1 MRIGPQAMSQE
12 EYLLLSELIATET
25 GLAFPEHRRETLEAR
40 LRPRLAE
47 LHLPRHLD
55 YYFLLQRPDAEGA
68 AERLRLAELVTNNE
82 TYFFREVHQFEALFE
97 QALDGLR
104 PGAASPGALRLLIA
118 GCSSGEEAY
127 TLGITARQN
136 FVRLAGTALT
146 VDAFDIDG
154 SRIAAARRAEY
165 GGGSF
170 RSTSPEQLER
180 YFLPAGD
187 GRWTVKPYFQCGVR
201 FSRGNIVE
209 RASFAAPLPYD
220 AVFCRNVLIY
230 FSEPALHLAIDNFA
244 RVLRPG
250 GLLFLGHSESIIG
263 LSPRFATFRLRQ
275 MLAYLRMPD

>member
-1 MRIGPQAMSQE
+1 MLFWPFE
-12 EYLLLSELIATET
+12 
-25 GLAFPEHRRETLEAR
+25 ETLGVAPHRALALAAAAR
-40 LRPRLAE
+40 AVAQGQLTLA
-47 LHLPRHLD
+47 
-55 YYFLLQRPDAEGA
+55 
-68 AERLRLAELVTNNE
+68 
-82 TYFFREVHQFEALFE
+82 
-97 QALDGLR
+97 
-104 PGAASPGALRLLIA
+104 PG
-118 GCSSGEEAY
+118 C
-127 TLGITARQN
+127 
-136 FVRLAGTALT
+136 
-146 VDAFDIDG
+146 D
-154 SRIAAARRAEY
+154 IAAARRAEY